1 MNIESFMIYGSDKKM
16 ISCYEKI
23 RSYGYKADILNTE
36 TNIDISSYDY
46 IILPIPTIANSKI
59 NGTHISLD
67 EFVNLVTDNQM
78 VFCGNLDPSAHNNFY
93 SYYNEN
99 FLIKNSR
106 LTAQGVLKL
115 ISMNVEEDF
124 NGLKVVVVGYGRCGK
139 AVCKLLKGCGMN
151 VTSVSRRNVT
161 RVLAQDDGLKTGNID
176 YLNDTIENFDIIV
189 NTVPVN
195 IINKESIAK
204 LSQKNI
210 YIEIAS
216 KPYGFDISEY
226 DVYNF
231 KYILGESLPGRFT
244 PVSAGYNIADTV
256 LDILKEAEYG

>member
-1 MNIESFMIYGSDKKM
+1 MNDETFLVYGSDKKM
-16 ISCYEKI
+16 ISCYEKLK
-23 RSYGYKADILNTE
+23 SYGYKAEILNSE
-36 TNIDISSYDY
+36 VNFDISAYNY

-59 NGTHISLD
+59 NGTNISLS
-67 EFVNLVTDNQM
+67 EFVASVSDNQI
-78 VFCGNLDPSAHNNFY
+78 VFCGNLNPSAYKNFY

-124 NGLKVVVVGYGRCGK
+124 NSLKVVVIGYGRCGK

-151 VTSVSRRNVT
+151 VTSVSRRKVT
-161 RVLAQDDGLKTGNID
+161 RVLAQDDGFCTGDFD
-176 YLNDTIENFDIIV
+176 YLNNTIEHFDIII

-195 IINKESIAK
+195 IIYKESISK

-210 YIEIAS
+210 FIEIAS